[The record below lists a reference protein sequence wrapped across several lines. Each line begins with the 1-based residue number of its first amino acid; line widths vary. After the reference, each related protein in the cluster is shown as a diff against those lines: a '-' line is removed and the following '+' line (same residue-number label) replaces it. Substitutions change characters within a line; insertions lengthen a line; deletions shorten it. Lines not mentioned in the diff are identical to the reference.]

1 VFGCFISIEQK
12 TKKNPGCNVCESNS
26 TYTTKYSRVK
36 SVVEREHMTGC
47 SDAIAYVCIQTFTRA
62 L

>member
-36 SVVEREHMTGC
+36 SVVERELMIER
-47 SDAIAYVCIQTFTRA
+47 SDAIAYVCIQAFTRTF
-62 L
+62 